1 MNIVLISFE
10 FPPLTAIGGI
20 GSYMIHL
27 ANLLTSKGNSVTVFS
42 AFPGGKSLEV
52 ATITDCV
59 NYRVP
64 AEDNFEFRQ
73 NILPVF
79 EAYHAS
85 NRVDLIESPEVGAC
99 GLLVKERFPHLRLIV
114 KMHTPGVLITKINNG
129 QLPFFNRLR
138 YVMGALL
145 RGKFDLGYWAQKD
158 KHRDDDLE
166 YQICIKADTLL
177 SPSKALKQWAV
188 HYWGIQAANITGVP
202 NPFTLQSNLFSFPIE
217 GRPRVISFIGKLS
230 ILKGMKALTAAIPLI
245 LAKNKNCKIYLV
257 GRDVV
262 ENGRSMKAYMQREL
276 AVYRSNVVFTGALNE
291 ESLEEI
297 YAMSQVCVF
306 PSLWENYP
314 TVVLEAMA
322 AGAAVAAS
330 NVGGVPELI
339 NNGLTG
345 MLFNPGKPAQIA
357 NTVNWLLANDTKR
370 MDIAKLARM
379 YLANTIKD
387 MENENQLLKIY
398 TAH

>member
-188 HYWGIQAANITGVP
+188 HYWGIQAANITVVP

-230 ILKGMKALTAAIPLI
+230 ILKGMKNFTKAIPMILNRHKDVKILLI
-245 LAKNKNCKIYLV
+245 
-257 GRDVV
+257 GRDVI
-262 ENGRSMKAYMQREL
+262 EDGQSMKAYMQTEL
-276 AVYRSNVVFTGALNE
+276 ATYNNNIVFAGELYDKD
-291 ESLEEI
+291 LEEV
-297 YAMSQVCVF
+297 YATSQVCVF

-314 TVVLEAMA
+314 TVILEALA
-322 AGAAVAAS
+322 AGATVAAA
-330 NVGGVPELI
+330 NTGGIPEMI
-339 NNGLTG
+339 KNNETGL
-345 MLFNPGKPAQIA
+345 LFDAKKSTAIA
-357 NTVNWLLANDTKR
+357 NAVSHLLQNCAER
-370 MDIAKLARM
+370 HAMALRAREQLM
-379 YLANTIKD
+379 KKITDGK
-387 MENENQLLKIY
+387 NENAILDIY
-398 TAH
+398 TN